1 MTDTAHMPLDP
12 VKLKARREQLKLTQT
27 EVAAAA
33 GMPQSAYA
41 RMESGAR
48 TDPRL
53 STAQAVAKALR
64 CPLGKLLA

>member
-1 MTDTAHMPLDP
+1 MTDTGAMPLSP
-12 VKLKARREQLKLTQT
+12 SKLKRHRERLKLTQQQ
-27 EVAAAA
+27 VADAA

-64 CPLGKLLA
+64 CPLAKLLA